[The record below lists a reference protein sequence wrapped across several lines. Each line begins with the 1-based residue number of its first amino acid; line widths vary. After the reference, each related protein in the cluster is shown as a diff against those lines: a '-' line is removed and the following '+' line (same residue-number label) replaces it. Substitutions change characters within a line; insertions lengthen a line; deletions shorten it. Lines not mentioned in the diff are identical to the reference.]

1 MSDADTSVAENKI
14 CKNKPV
20 VVAHHQSTQ
29 CYFNPETEELVF
41 IADSEAAEFEEHWRA
56 MQQSV
61 SDFHQAKLDYSNS
74 IEKYGLA
81 TEAKPAPEASLH
93 DAVVLAEKALELKRE
108 KLKEKIGEFSTQGM
122 KYDDIVELIPVIGQ
136 SAKRKAGEKRASLV
150 YVKKGYYSRAKNGR
164 KLHVVS
170 LKSSDEKGGA
180 ESIFE
185 RRSDGKIRR
194 IDDKKLKRQLSGL
207 DWPKIK
213 FDLKDIVK
221 WAGLGFDPKA
231 LNKDC
236 SLFDWAESWNAAAQC
251 EAEWGD
257 HIDFEG
263 GAQFMRFVSNFGAS
277 VEIDPSKQQFSIKGE
292 GGGSLTAAAG
302 IASFSIYAPD
312 RIGWALTVNPSD
324 DGGVPFDLGMM
335 RLSLNVR
342 LAAFIGATLQ
352 VEAQFQVVSSGDQQT
367 VMGQPGRLRPFSERR
382 SRAYDFHQQMN
393 SEDEGIKLSAEVFAG
408 ARAEGTLTGSLQ
420 WLKPTASGQKNG
432 GILETTGEYV
442 DFCKIGPSI
451 AGLAGV
457 GAGLSFHCTFINGK
471 FCFRF
476 AASLCKGLGAK
487 GSFICEVNGNTFL
500 EFGAWLIYQ
509 LNERNYGFFRVM
521 DEDAFETYTNYCVMQ
536 MDMVERNIYEY
547 YSNAKSSV
555 DRVLEDFKEKVDELA
570 SEARRNVDA
579 SKRRNQLAKNIIAR
593 ESDLL
598 RYTPEAKGILLY
610 LLTRHGKWDNI
621 DPGNIEF
628 LDRYGERKE
637 AVLCVLRSIQ
647 TKREWLKVLSRVNSQ
662 GDSPGEGYSE
672 LDAVEQHERSLV
684 DFLKL
689 GIKDRDREFY
699 KIKDKRSELAIIY
712 DRLKDFSS
720 YGYALAMNDTIYYK
734 LNVGR
739 NQNYPRRCKF
749 GPCSADTV

>member
-1 MSDADTSVAENKI
+1 MSDADISVAESRI
-14 CKNKPV
+14 CKSKPV
-20 VVAHHQSTQ
+20 VVAHHQSAQ
-29 CYFNPETEELVF
+29 CYFCPETEELVF
-41 IADSEAAEFEEHWRA
+41 IADSEAAEFEAHWKE
-56 MQQSV
+56 MQQCV
-61 SDFHQAKLDYSNS
+61 NDFHQEKINYSVA
-74 IEKYGLA
+74 IEKYGIAAEA
-81 TEAKPAPEASLH
+81 TAAPEASFH
-93 DAVVLAEKALELKRE
+93 DAVVRAEEDLELKRKE
-108 KLKEKIGEFSTQGM
+108 LKEKIGEFSIQGM
-122 KYDDIVELIPVIGQ
+122 KYNDVVELVPVSGQ
-136 SAKRKAGEKRASLV
+136 SAKRKAGEKRAPVV
-150 YVKKGYYSRAKNGR
+150 YVKKGYYSQGKDGR
-164 KLHVVS
+164 KLHTVS
-170 LKSSDEKGGA
+170 LKSRDKKGGA

-194 IDDKKLKRQLSGL
+194 IDDKKLKRQLAGL
-207 DWPKIK
+207 NWPKIK
-213 FDLKDIVK
+213 FDLKDVVK
-221 WAGLGFDPKA
+221 WAGLVFDPEA
-231 LNKDC
+231 LSMDC
-236 SLFDWAESWNAAAQC
+236 SLFDWADSWNAAAQG
-251 EAEWGD
+251 EAKWGD

-263 GAQFMRFVSNFGAS
+263 GAQFMRFVSNFGAN
-277 VEIDPSKQQFSIKGE
+277 VEIDPRKQQFSIKGE

-324 DGGVPFDLGMM
+324 ENEVPFDLGMM

-367 VMGQPGRLRPFSERR
+367 VMGQPGRLRRFSERR

-393 SEDEGIKLSAEVFAG
+393 SEDEGIKLSAEAFAG

-420 WLKPTASGQKNG
+420 WLKPTAAGETNG

-451 AGLAGV
+451 AGLAGM
-457 GAGLSFHCTFINGK
+457 GAGLSFYCTFINGK

-487 GSFICEVNGNTFL
+487 GGFICEVNGNTFL

-509 LNERNYGFFRVM
+509 LNERGYGFFRVM
-521 DEDAFETYTNYCVMQ
+521 DAAAFDVYTKCCVMQ
-536 MDMVERNIYEY
+536 MEVIEKNVYEY
-547 YSNAKSSV
+547 YSFAKSPV
-555 DRVLEDFKEKVDELA
+555 ERIKKEFGEVVRELA
-570 SEARRNVDA
+570 DEAKNSVEA
-579 SKRRNQLAKNIIAR
+579 STRRNQLARNIIER
-593 ESDLL
+593 ETDLL

-647 TKREWLKVLSRVNSQ
+647 TKPEWHKVLSRVNSQ
-662 GDSPGEGYSE
+662 GNGPSEGYSE
-672 LDAVEQHERSLV
+672 LDAVERHERSLV

-689 GIKDRDREFY
+689 GEDRDRELY
-699 KIKDKRSELAIIY
+699 KIKYERSELAIIY
-712 DRLKDFSS
+712 DRLKEFSS
-720 YGYALAMNDTIYYK
+720 SGYALAMNDTVYYK

-739 NQNYPRRCKF
+739 NPNYPRRCKF
-749 GPCSADTV
+749 GPCGADVV

>member
-1 MSDADTSVAENKI
+1 MSDADISVAESRI
-14 CKNKPV
+14 CKSKPV
-20 VVAHHQSTQ
+20 VVAHHQSAQ
-29 CYFNPETEELVF
+29 CYFCPETEELVF
-41 IADSEAAEFEEHWRA
+41 IADSEAAEFEAHWKE
-56 MQQSV
+56 MQQCV
-61 SDFHQAKLDYSNS
+61 NDFHQEKINYSVA
-74 IEKYGLA
+74 IEEYGIAAEA
-81 TEAKPAPEASLH
+81 TAAPEASFH
-93 DAVVLAEKALELKRE
+93 DAVVRAEEDLELKRKE
-108 KLKEKIGEFSTQGM
+108 LKEKIGEFSIQGM
-122 KYDDIVELIPVIGQ
+122 KYNDVVELVPVSGQ
-136 SAKRKAGEKRASLV
+136 SAKRKAGEKRAPVV
-150 YVKKGYYSRAKNGR
+150 YVKKGYYSQGKDGR
-164 KLHVVS
+164 KLHTVS
-170 LKSSDEKGGA
+170 LKSRDKKGGA

-194 IDDKKLKRQLSGL
+194 IDDKKLKRQLAGL
-207 DWPKIK
+207 NWPKIK
-213 FDLKDIVK
+213 FDLKDVVK
-221 WAGLGFDPKA
+221 WAGLGFDPEA
-231 LNKDC
+231 LSMDC
-236 SLFDWAESWNAAAQC
+236 SLFDWADSWNAAAQG
-251 EAEWGD
+251 EAKWGD

-263 GAQFMRFVSNFGAS
+263 GAQFMRFVSNFGAN
-277 VEIDPSKQQFSIKGE
+277 VEIDPRKQQFSIKGE

-324 DGGVPFDLGMM
+324 ENEVPFDLGMM

-367 VMGQPGRLRPFSERR
+367 VMGQPGRLRRFSERR

-393 SEDEGIKLSAEVFAG
+393 SEDEGIKLSAEAFAG

-420 WLKPTASGQKNG
+420 WLKPTAAGETNG

-487 GSFICEVNGNTFL
+487 GGFICEVNGNTFL

-509 LNERNYGFFRVM
+509 LNQRDYGFFKVM
-521 DEDAFETYTNYCVMQ
+521 DEAAFSVYTKYCVMQ
-536 MDMVERNIYEY
+536 MEVVEANVYEY
-547 YSNAKSSV
+547 YSFAKGSIEKV
-555 DRVLEDFKEKVDELA
+555 ANDFKKKIGELA
-570 SEARRNVDA
+570 DETKKSIDA
-579 SKRRNQLAKNIIAR
+579 SQRRNQLAKNIITR

-647 TKREWLKVLSRVNSQ
+647 TKPEWHKVLSRVNSQ
-662 GDSPGEGYSE
+662 GHGPSEGYSE
-672 LDAVEQHERSLV
+672 LDAVERHERSLV
-684 DFLKL
+684 DFLRL
-689 GIKDRDREFY
+689 GLKDRDRELY
-699 KIKDKRSELAIIY
+699 KIKYERSELAIIY
-712 DRLKDFSS
+712 DRLKEFSS
-720 YGYALAMNDTIYYK
+720 SGYALAMNDTVYYK

-739 NQNYPRRCKF
+739 NPNYPRRCKF
-749 GPCSADTV
+749 GDCGADIV

>member
-1 MSDADTSVAENKI
+1 MSDADISVAESRI
-14 CKNKPV
+14 CKSKPV
-20 VVAHHQSTQ
+20 VVAHHQSAQ
-29 CYFNPETEELVF
+29 CYFCPETEELVF
-41 IADSEAAEFEEHWRA
+41 IADSEAAEFEAHWKE
-56 MQQSV
+56 MQQCV
-61 SDFHQAKLDYSNS
+61 NDFHQEKINYSVA
-74 IEKYGLA
+74 IEEYGIAAEA
-81 TEAKPAPEASLH
+81 TAAPEASFH
-93 DAVVLAEKALELKRE
+93 DAVVRAEEDLELKRKE
-108 KLKEKIGEFSTQGM
+108 LKEKIGEFSIQGM
-122 KYDDIVELIPVIGQ
+122 KYNDVVELVPVSGQ
-136 SAKRKAGEKRASLV
+136 SAKRKAGEKRAPVV
-150 YVKKGYYSRAKNGR
+150 YVKKGYYSQGKDGR
-164 KLHVVS
+164 KLHTVS
-170 LKSSDEKGGA
+170 LKSRDKKGGA

-194 IDDKKLKRQLSGL
+194 IDDKKLKRQLAGL
-207 DWPKIK
+207 NWPKIK
-213 FDLKDIVK
+213 FDLKDVVK
-221 WAGLGFDPKA
+221 WAGLGFDPEA
-231 LNKDC
+231 LSMDC
-236 SLFDWAESWNAAAQC
+236 SLFDWADSWNAAAQG
-251 EAEWGD
+251 EAKWGD

-263 GAQFMRFVSNFGAS
+263 GAQFMRFVSNFGAN
-277 VEIDPSKQQFSIKGE
+277 VEIDPRKQQFSIKGE

-312 RIGWALTVNPSD
+312 RIGWALTVNPSYENE
-324 DGGVPFDLGMM
+324 VPFDLGMM

-367 VMGQPGRLRPFSERR
+367 VMGQPGRLRRFSERR

-393 SEDEGIKLSAEVFAG
+393 SEDEGIKLSAEAFAG

-420 WLKPTASGQKNG
+420 WLKPTAAGETNG

-487 GSFICEVNGNTFL
+487 GGFICEVNGNTFL

-509 LNERNYGFFRVM
+509 LNQRDYGFFKVM
-521 DEDAFETYTNYCVMQ
+521 DEAAFSVYTKYCVMQ
-536 MDMVERNIYEY
+536 MEVVEANVYEY
-547 YSNAKSSV
+547 YSFAKGSIEKV
-555 DRVLEDFKEKVDELA
+555 ANDFKKKIGELA
-570 SEARRNVDA
+570 DETKKSIDA
-579 SKRRNQLAKNIIAR
+579 SQRRNQLAKNIITR

-647 TKREWLKVLSRVNSQ
+647 TKPEWHKVLSRVNSQ
-662 GDSPGEGYSE
+662 GHGPSEGYSE
-672 LDAVEQHERSLV
+672 LDAVERHERSLV
-684 DFLKL
+684 DFLRL
-689 GIKDRDREFY
+689 GLKDRDRELY
-699 KIKDKRSELAIIY
+699 KIKYERSELAIIY
-712 DRLKDFSS
+712 DRLKEFSS
-720 YGYALAMNDTIYYK
+720 SGYALAMNDTVYYK

-739 NQNYPRRCKF
+739 NPNYPRRCKF
-749 GPCSADTV
+749 GDCGADIV